1 MVDGKA
7 EFRSPRSHEPTALDG
22 KILSWFSSGGH
33 DLTECSYRIDESL
46 QTAEKTCC
54 NVWSGPVPEGSH
66 PHANKPHCKISVVEF
81 TGNKNSF
88 TLEGK
93 PYIWNERVGGYL
105 PGSMHPDWPIIF
117 EAAFQSL
124 PNLDDYLRTW
134 KHHPDS
140 CRFCKGICYS
150 GVQANYLCELDGD
163 KNSMLDDAAS
173 VTRE

>member
-1 MVDGKA
+1 M
-7 EFRSPRSHEPTALDG
+7 
-22 KILSWFSSGGH
+22 
-33 DLTECSYRIDESL
+33 
-46 QTAEKTCC
+46 
-54 NVWSGPVPEGSH
+54 
-66 PHANKPHCKISVVEF
+66 
-81 TGNKNSF
+81 
-88 TLEGK
+88 
-93 PYIWNERVGGYL
+93 GGYL

-173 VTRE
+173 VTREGKPRDDDSESSSSADSVDSSNSD